1 MEFNV
6 VDLSS
11 SEKEVEIKLQYD
23 EIKKEIEEEV
33 KKQAKKIQI
42 PGFRK
47 GKAPLSMLKKMYG
60 DAFEYEASEKVA
72 NSFFWKIADE
82 KQFKPIGQPEMTDL
96 KFEPEKNLSF
106 KVKFETIPTLNVK
119 DYKNLTFEIPD
130 LIANEN
136 EIQKEIDYILKA
148 NKELE
153 DAEEIIDEK
162 FVIDAEVLLLEK
174 NGEKIPDTKPEKMQI
189 DLTAAGISK
198 EIVKNSRNKKVGESF
213 NFVFKDEHT
222 HKHDDGTEK
231 VHKEEYNYD
240 VKILGL
246 KKIIYPE
253 LNEELV
259 KKVTRDKVSTEADLR
274 EEIKKDIQSYYDNQ
288 TEEMIRIKLVSEIL
302 KNNDFVPPRS
312 LVNNILNEYV
322 KNEEEQA
329 KKSKYPF
336 NKEEARN
343 RLEKSAE
350 NEVKWY
356 LIKNEIQKA
365 ENISL
370 TDQDLN
376 ELAESESVKTGLP
389 VDKLINYYKSSNQG
403 ERILD
408 KKLFDFLKS
417 NNTIVKVDADKLKS
431 KQEVKDEK

>member
-82 KQFKPIGQPEMTDL
+82 KQLKPIGQPTMTDL
-96 KFEPEKNLSF
+96 NFEPEKDLSF
-106 KVKFETIPTLNVK
+106 KVKFEIIPTLNVK
-119 DYKNLTFEIPD
+119 NYKNLTFEIPD
-130 LIANEN
+130 LIVNEN

-148 NKELE
+148 NKKLE

-162 FVIDAEVLLLEK
+162 FVIDAEVQLLEK

-189 DLTAAGISK
+189 DLTADGISK

-222 HKHDDGTEK
+222 HKHDDGTEE

-253 LNEELV
+253 LNEELI

-288 TEEMIRIKLVSEIL
+288 TEEMIRIKLISEIL

-417 NNTIVKVDADKLKS
+417 NNTIVKIDADKLKS